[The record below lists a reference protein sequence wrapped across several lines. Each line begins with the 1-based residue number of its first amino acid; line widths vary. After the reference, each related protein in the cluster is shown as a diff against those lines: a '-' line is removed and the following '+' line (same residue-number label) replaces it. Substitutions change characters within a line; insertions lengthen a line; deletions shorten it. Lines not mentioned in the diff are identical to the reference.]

1 MNEPTEPMIEQS
13 LEPEE
18 LAEKP
23 YYYANGPL
31 DVVRTD
37 EEIARDLVTANEK
50 YHTPRDPNL
59 TIKQTLDTFLLGEYP
74 SEIPDP
80 ATYISTRMQRA
91 GDGFPGFNY
100 GTFVTTPRQ
109 VAFAKLRYG
118 PKNMEKRRV
127 NDELIDIRVGGLERE
142 AAILSA
148 LNQHGYDAPAMLG
161 YSPSYPESAEPD
173 EADSL
178 ETLYIEAIPPDEGT
192 TLPPEQWTADLAKVA
207 ARKIS
212 TFAKPAEAIEL
223 FRDEQILLPV
233 EVLVERAQIAE
244 GDAYH
249 QTLTNTLNSYAHL
262 DTPIVV
268 HGDTWLNN
276 IIVKHDGSDAL
287 FVDWELAGAGY
298 EGQDA
303 GRTLWGLT
311 LDGNWNLAEV
321 SDTSQAFT
329 EEWCKT
335 EDDTANLR
343 FGVVLESLR
352 WIADRQDK
360 LKDITL
366 DDNTIISLSEQIDSV
381 KQHTLKV
388 LDHIR

>member
-1 MNEPTEPMIEQS
+1 MNEPTEPTIEQY
-13 LEPEE
+13 LQPEE
-18 LAEKP
+18 PAENP

-31 DVVRTD
+31 DVIRTD
-37 EEIARDLVTANEK
+37 EEIARDLATANEK
-50 YHTPRDPNL
+50 YHTPLDPNL
-59 TIKQTLDTFLLGEYP
+59 AVKQTLDTFLLGEY
-74 SEIPDP
+74 SSAIPDP

-118 PKNMEKRRV
+118 PKNMEKRRI
-127 NDELIDIRVGGLERE
+127 NDELVDIRVGGLERE
-142 AAILSA
+142 AAILTA

-192 TLPPEQWTADLAKVA
+192 TLPPEQWTPDLAKIA

-233 EVLVERAQIAE
+233 EILVERAQIAE
-244 GDAYH
+244 DDAYH
-249 QTLTNTLNSYAHL
+249 QTLTNTLNVYAHL

-298 EGQDA
+298 KGQDA

-311 LDGNWNLAEV
+311 LDGKWDFAEV
-321 SDTSQAFT
+321 SDAAQAFS

-335 EDDTANLR
+335 EDDTINLR

-360 LKDITL
+360 LKGVTL
-366 DDNTIISLSEQIDSV
+366 DDDTIISLSEQIEGV
-381 KQHTLKV
+381 KRHTLKV
-388 LDHIR
+388 LDYIR

>member
-1 MNEPTEPMIEQS
+1 MNEPTEPIIVQN
-13 LEPEE
+13 LEPSEPT
-18 LAEKP
+18 EKP

-31 DVVRTD
+31 DVLRTD
-37 EEIARDLVTANEK
+37 EEVARDLATATEK
-50 YHTPRDPNL
+50 YHTPKDPNL
-59 TIKQTLDTFLLGEYP
+59 AVAKTLDTFLLVKYP

-80 ATYISTRMQRA
+80 ATYISIRMQRA

-100 GTFVTTPRQ
+100 GTFVTTPKQ

-127 NDELIDIRVGGLERE
+127 GDELVDVRVGGLERE

-148 LNQHGYDAPAMLG
+148 LNEHGYDAPEMLG
-161 YSPSYPESAEPD
+161 YSPSYPEGAEPD

-178 ETLYIEAIPPDEGT
+178 ETLYIEAIPPNEGT
-192 TLPPEQWTADLAKVA
+192 TLPPEQWTPELARIA
-207 ARKIS
+207 ARKIR
-212 TFAKPAEAIEL
+212 TFAKPAEEIEL
-223 FRDEQILLPV
+223 FKDEQILLPV
-233 EVLVERAQIAE
+233 EVLVERAQLAE
-244 GDAYH
+244 GGQYYE
-249 QTLTNTLNSYAHL
+249 QVTNTLSSYEHL

-276 IIVKHDGSDAL
+276 IIVKHDGSNAL

-298 EGQDA
+298 KGQDA

-311 LDGNWNLAEV
+311 LDVNWNLIGLNDAAKAF
-321 SDTSQAFT
+321 SDEWSQT
-329 EEWCKT
+329 
-335 EDDTANLR
+335 DDDKANLQ

-360 LKDITL
+360 LQDATL
-366 DDNTIISLSEQIDSV
+366 EQDVAISLMEQIEDV
-381 KQHTLKV
+381 KEHTLKL
-388 LDHIR
+388 LDYIS